1 MYDSIGLIMSNLE
14 KEDML
19 SFDLHPSWWF
29 GRKMDDSDYEWR
41 FFAEFY
47 GRAMMWY
54 VGHALMGLA
63 LNHHLKKVSICISF
77 IRWCTDILVYFITF
91 VDGELLNYVFTCMIA
106 GADYSVN
113 ITASGISSQNR
124 MII

>member
-63 LNHHLKKVSICISF
+63 LNHHLKKVSIMYIIHLMVYRHLSLFHNFCRRRVIKLCF
-77 IRWCTDILVYFITF
+77 YLYDCWC
-91 VDGELLNYVFTCMIA
+91 
-106 GADYSVN
+106 
-113 ITASGISSQNR
+113 
-124 MII
+124 